1 MKLNY
6 VIEFVADRSRSWVHS
21 IPDLSLL
28 LPELNRGSSV
38 PRYRV
43 GKPLAQPIYPFEGVS
58 LPLLP

>member
-6 VIEFVADRSRSWVHS
+6 VIEFVADRSRNWVHS

-38 PRYRV
+38 RRYRL
-43 GKPLAQPIYPFEGVS
+43 LAQPIHPSRGVS
-58 LPLLP
+58 LP